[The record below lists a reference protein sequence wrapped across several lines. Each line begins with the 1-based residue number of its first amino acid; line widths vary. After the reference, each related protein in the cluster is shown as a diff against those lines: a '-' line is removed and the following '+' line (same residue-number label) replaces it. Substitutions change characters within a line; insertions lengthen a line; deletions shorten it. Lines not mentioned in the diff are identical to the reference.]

1 MKPTKSWI
9 STPRV
14 KTLLETLYADARKND
29 PLVRQAAA
37 ASGTTDE
44 NRSKEYYKARRGAYM
59 AVGPGFGDLL
69 YTLARTSRA
78 KTIVEFGLSFGVST
92 IFLAS
97 ALRDNGEGRVITTE
111 FEPEKAER
119 AKRNLVLA
127 GLEEWVEIR
136 VGDALET
143 LRVDTPKA
151 INLVLLDGAEG
162 LYLDILKLLEPELRP
177 GAVIASDNTD
187 NAGLESFLSYI
198 RNPENGYTS
207 SAILTT
213 VLQLNKGHEI
223 TLRN

>member
-1 MKPTKSWI
+1 MKSTRAWI
-9 STPRV
+9 NTPRV
-14 KTLLETLYADARKND
+14 RKLLENLYSDARKND
-29 PLVRQAAA
+29 PIVYQAAREA
-37 ASGTTDE
+37 GTTDE
-44 NRSKEYYKARRGAYM
+44 NRSAEYYRGRRAAYM
-59 AVGPGFGDLL
+59 AVAPEFGSLL
-69 YTLARTSRA
+69 YELARASRA

-97 ALRDNGEGRVITTE
+97 ALRDNGAGRVITTE
-111 FEPEKAER
+111 FEPEKAAR
-119 AKRNLVLA
+119 AKKNLAAA

-143 LRVDTPKA
+143 LRVNSPKA
-151 INLVLLDGAEG
+151 IDLVMLDGAEG
-162 LYLDILKLLEPELRP
+162 LYLDVLKLLEPELRP

-187 NAGLESFLSYI
+187 HVGLESFLSYI

-213 VLQLNKGHEI
+213 VLQSNRGHEI